1 MKGLLSAIATHTVAI
16 LASASQLLVRTFVSR
31 VAIPPICIKVPKP
44 QNRANRILA
53 PSQALPWLYG
63 YRR

>member
-16 LASASQLLVRTFVSR
+16 LVGFSIACANVCLTRRHSSDG
-31 VAIPPICIKVPKP
+31 IKVPKP

>member
-16 LASASQLLVRTFVSR
+16 LVGFSIACANVCFTRRHPSDGV
-31 VAIPPICIKVPKP
+31 KVPTI
-44 QNRANRILA
+44 QNRSNRILA